1 MSASAEEMVAHRDM
15 LNWVANGAIVLG
27 AAGLVYAQWNLA
39 RLLRELP
46 ESRVRTGWLLMFLL
60 IPVFILGYLGFIP
73 LNWGLYHSVP
83 DLLVPI
89 IFLLGGCFVCTVVRL
104 TYSSVESIRRITRLE
119 HESITDPLTGLF
131 NRRHMD
137 RRLDEEVARSRRYG
151 QPLSVVMLDIDEF
164 KGINDRLG
172 HLAGDYILQSIALRL
187 QQNLRRVDLAARFG
201 GEEFVIITPHTD
213 LDSALQLAEK
223 LRGEIAQT
231 PIGLK
236 GHEHVPPCAPDEL
249 YVTVSVGVASL
260 DLEPDSRDDAD
271 FLIQRADDALYRAKA
286 GGRNRCEAGNDRS
299 SLTAVG

>member
-1 MSASAEEMVAHRDM
+1 M
-15 LNWVANGAIVLG
+15 LNWIANGAIMLG

-46 ESRVRTGWLLMFLL
+46 ESRVRTGWLLMFAL
-60 IPVFILGYLGFIP
+60 IPLFTLGYLGFIP
-73 LNWGLYHSVP
+73 LNWGLYHSIP

-119 HESITDPLTGLF
+119 HESITDPLTGLY

-151 QPLSVVMLDIDEF
+151 QPLSVVMLDIDQF

-172 HLAGDYILQSIALRL
+172 HLAGDYILQSIAQRLR
-187 QQNLRRVDLAARFG
+187 QNLRRVDLAARFG
-201 GEEFVIITPHTD
+201 GEEFVIIAPHTE
-213 LDSALQLAEK
+213 LDSALQIAEK

-231 PIGLK
+231 PIVLK
-236 GHEHVPPCAPDEL
+236 GHEHMPPCAPDEL

-286 GGRNRCEAGNDRS
+286 GGRNRCEAGHDRA
-299 SLTAVG
+299 SLAAVG